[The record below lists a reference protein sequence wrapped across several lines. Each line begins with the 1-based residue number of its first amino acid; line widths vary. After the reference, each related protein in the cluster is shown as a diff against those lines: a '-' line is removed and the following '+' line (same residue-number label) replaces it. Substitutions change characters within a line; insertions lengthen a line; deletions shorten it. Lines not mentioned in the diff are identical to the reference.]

1 MKTRLLTTAA
11 AFAVAGGAMVA
22 TTGTAQATDAV
33 RVASVQADS
42 TSATVAAKKFSGVR
56 SWGAVRGYASLK
68 AIKGVM
74 TDRMDD
80 RRCVQVTV
88 WWAIAVKG
96 KDGKKKAKILDVD
109 RGAVC
114 GKGKSKKF
122 TSTPDYRGRPF
133 KADGAALAMKRLPV
147 R

>member
-1 MKTRLLTTAA
+1 MKTRLITAAA

-22 TTGTAQATDAV
+22 TTGTAHATDAV

-42 TSATVAAKKFSGVR
+42 SSATIAAKRFNAVR
-56 SWGAVRGYASLK
+56 PWGAARGYASLK

-74 TDRMDD
+74 TDRMND
-80 RRCVQVTV
+80 RQCVRVTV
-88 WWAIAVKG
+88 YWAIAVKG

-109 RGAVC
+109 RGTVC

-122 TSTPDYRGRPF
+122 TSTPDYRKRPF
-133 KADGAALAMKRLPV
+133 KADGALLTMKRVPQ